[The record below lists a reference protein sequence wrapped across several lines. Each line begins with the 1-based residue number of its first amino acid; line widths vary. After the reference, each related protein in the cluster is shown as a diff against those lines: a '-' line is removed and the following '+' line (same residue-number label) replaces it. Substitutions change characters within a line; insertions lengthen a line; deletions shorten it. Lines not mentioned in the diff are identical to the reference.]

1 MSSYITKVLIG
12 SPFYISDNL
21 HEGLLPWRLGAVM
34 SHLVPQIPDCL
45 TSVYVCIAIYGKE
58 DNS

>member
-12 SPFYISDNL
+12 SPFYTFLIICMKVYY
-21 HEGLLPWRLGAVM
+21 LGAVM

-45 TSVYVCIAIYGKE
+45 TSVYVCIAICGEE